1 MSQEIL
7 LKLKSV
13 QNQIAKTCFFAGQ
26 DHKHGVNHSGWR
38 QAQLHR
44 EPKASH
50 SEELGHQ
57 VDPKGLDQSHVG
69 EDANGWNEKSNDD
82 PKDVAA
88 GDERKHGSALLLAI
102 IPCPDAFTV
111 SLERSDPWVLQA
123 QQKAPSE
130 EGAFRFS

>member
-13 QNQIAKTCFFAGQ
+13 QNQIAKTCLFAGQ
-26 DHKHGVNHSGWR
+26 DHKHGVNHSRWR

-50 SEELGHQ
+50 CEELDHQ

-69 EDANGWNEKSNDD
+69 EDAKGWNEKSNDD

-102 IPCPDAFTV
+102 IPCPDASR
-111 SLERSDPWVLQA
+111 SL
-123 QQKAPSE
+123 
-130 EGAFRFS
+130 